1 MASIGEFK
9 VKTSASQ
16 KGHVWEDILW
26 IHDTKLNLLQDLSVV
41 VWCSRAPLLLRDLE
55 DLL

>member
-41 VWCSRAPLLLRDLE
+41 VWCSRATLLLRDLE